1 MKAIIIGGGIGG
13 MALAVALRQQSI
25 DAEVYEQADELREVG
40 AGLVLWPNALK
51 ALDTLGLV
59 PAIRAVSVPFRESE
73 IKTWRGEL
81 LTRLTSP
88 ELQDAHTGGALIHR
102 TQLLK
107 VFADCLNSANVHLGA
122 CCMDVEQNES
132 GVTARFD
139 NGQSA
144 SGDLLIGADGI
155 HSVVR
160 HQLFGN
166 VAMAYAGYVVW
177 RGITDV
183 DIHQPVGTESWGRG
197 MRFGCR
203 TTTQGR
209 AYWYATANMPAHQP
223 DDPHGRKAELL
234 ARFHN
239 WHPPIPAIV
248 QATEE
253 AHILRS
259 DIVNVA
265 PLKQW
270 SQGRVTLLGDAAHA
284 LTPNLGQ
291 GACQAIED
299 AVTLAHLLK
308 RFDSTENSKDAIES
322 ALRIYEIRRS
332 KHVYAVAK
340 RAQRLGEV
348 GQWENG
354 CARSLRNFVVKHHP
368 DALQQRQMRWLFHFD
383 AS

>member
-25 DAEVYEQADELREVG
+25 EAEVYEQADELREVG

-73 IKTWRGEL
+73 IKTWQGEL
-81 LTRLTSP
+81 LTRLTSS
-88 ELQDAHTGGALIHR
+88 ELQDAHTGGELIHR

-107 VFADCLNSANVHLGA
+107 VFADCLNPADVRLG
-122 CCMDVEQNES
+122 CCCASFEQNQS
-132 GVTARFD
+132 GVTTRFR

-144 SGDLLIGADGI
+144 NGDLLIGADGI

-160 HQLFGN
+160 HQLFGD
-166 VAMAYAGYVVW
+166 VSMPYAGYVVW
-177 RGITDV
+177 RGITDI
-183 DIHQPVGTESWGRG
+183 DIHQPVGTESWGKG

-209 AYWYATANMPAHQP
+209 TYWYATANMPAHQP
-223 DDPHGRKAELL
+223 DNPNGRRAELL
-234 ARFHN
+234 ARFHD
-239 WHPPIPAIV
+239 WHTPIPAIL

-259 DIVNVA
+259 DIANVA

-270 SQGRVTLLGDAAHA
+270 SVGRVTLLGDAAHA

-299 AVTLAHLLK
+299 AVTLARLLK
-308 RFDSTENSKDAIES
+308 HSASIEA
-322 ALRIYEIRRS
+322 ALQTYQERRMRR
-332 KHVYAVAK
+332 VYAVAN
-340 RAQRLGEV
+340 RARRLGEV
-348 GQWENG
+348 GQWENPL
-354 CARSLRNFVVKHHP
+354 ARTLRNFAVKHHP

-383 AS
+383 PDTST